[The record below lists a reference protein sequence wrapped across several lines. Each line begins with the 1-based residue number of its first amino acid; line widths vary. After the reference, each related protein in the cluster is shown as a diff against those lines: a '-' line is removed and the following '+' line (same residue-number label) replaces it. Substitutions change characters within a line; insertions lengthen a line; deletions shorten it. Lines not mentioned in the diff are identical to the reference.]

1 MDGKLELKDTVG
13 KIYRKS
19 LLYMVSRAFE
29 EEKNTKILGM
39 QKYSGKIDPPT
50 GLEFIYSGGPNGAE
64 PRSQS
69 ESHGGFDNDVATMN
83 QLLCSVLGLDSEE
96 DIPRPFKQADLDY

>member
-1 MDGKLELKDTVG
+1 
-13 KIYRKS
+13 
-19 LLYMVSRAFE
+19 MVSRAFE
-29 EEKNTKILGM
+29 EDKNAEILGM
-39 QKYSGKIDPPT
+39 QKYTGEIDAPT
-50 GLEFIYSGGPNGAE
+50 RLEFIYSEGPNGTE

-96 DIPRPFKQADLDY
+96 DIPRPFTQADLDY